1 MSDSK
6 SLVTRIASRFGVD
19 GGKFYETLKA
29 TAFRQQDGGAPS
41 NEQMMTLLI
50 VADQYKLN
58 PFTGEL
64 YAFPDRRNGI
74 VPVVG
79 VNGWCRIINEHPHCD
94 GVEFV
99 YAEKMVRMPHAR
111 VDCPEWIECV
121 IHRKDRSHPV
131 RVKEFLDEVYRAPF
145 QGKGRDGAYRV
156 DGPWQTH
163 TKRQLRHK
171 ALIQCSRVSFGF
183 SGIYDQDEIE
193 RIRETE
199 RGFFPAPGDDGSP
212 PASRND
218 DPELEAVAH
227 RALDPILNK
236 LACRAIAENA
246 WSAAHEYVKERYAG
260 AAREYAVRFLQEKE
274 LERIEPPRSDVR
286 AAADPADESPARN
299 GKEGYRQRVVF
310 EHPNREESDENRQS
324 AATR

>member
-6 SLVTRIASRFGVD
+6 SLVTRIAARFGVD

-64 YAFPDRRNGI
+64 YAFPDKRNGI

-99 YAEKMVRMPHAR
+99 YAEKTLRMPEAR

-121 IHRKDRSHPV
+121 IYRKDRSHPV
-131 RVKEFLDEVYRAPF
+131 RVKEFLDEVYREAF
-145 QGKGRDGAYRV
+145 QGKGRDGTYRV
-156 DGPWQTH
+156 HGPWQTH

-171 ALIQCSRVSFGF
+171 ALIQCSRVAFGF
-183 SGIYDQDEIE
+183 SGLYDQDEAE
-193 RIRETE
+193 RMRETGH
-199 RGFFPAPGDDGSP
+199 GFFAAQMGVEATARDDG
-212 PASRND
+212 A
-218 DPELEAVAH
+218 ELTAVE
-227 RALDPILNK
+227 RRELDPILNK
-236 LACRAIAENA
+236 LTGRAVAENV
-246 WSAAHEYVKERYAG
+246 WSAAHEYVKGRYAG
-260 AAREYAVRFLQEKE
+260 AAREYALRFLREKE
-274 LERIEPPRSDVR
+274 MAHIEAPRC
-286 AAADPADESPARN
+286 AAGDPASGNAARN
-299 GKEGYRQRVVF
+299 A
-310 EHPNREESDENRQS
+310 NEEENDENRQS
-324 AATR
+324 AAAL